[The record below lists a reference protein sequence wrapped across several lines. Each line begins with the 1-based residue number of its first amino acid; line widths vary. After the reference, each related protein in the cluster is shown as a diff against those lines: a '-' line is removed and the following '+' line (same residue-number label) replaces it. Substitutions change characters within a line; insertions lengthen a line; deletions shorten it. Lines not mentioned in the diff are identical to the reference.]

1 MASDSSSP
9 EAKPGQGPWIGHPH
23 DPDERGPTL
32 HGQPPSGGLTPAS
45 RSSKGDPRYVPE
57 PSVLHRLRGYDAE
70 IERIILARQHPVT
83 GLLPASTA
91 VTAHGDYTDAWVR
104 DNVYSILAA
113 WGQALAYRRAALEPA
128 RTYALEQSVV
138 KLMRGLLFAMMRQA
152 HKVERFKHSQD
163 PLDALHAKYDTR
175 TGGEVVGDEAWG
187 HLQLDA
193 TSIFLLMLAQMT
205 ASGLRIIFNQD
216 EVDFVQNLVYYI
228 GRAYSTPD
236 YGIWERGNKINCGIR
251 ELNASSIG
259 MALAALEAMS
269 GFDLY
274 GGEGDERSTIHVLPD
289 EIARTEITL
298 KSLLPR
304 ESNSKEV
311 DAALLSVVGFP
322 AFAVR
327 NLALL
332 DATQQAI
339 IDKLQGPY
347 GCKRFLLDGHQTVLE
362 DPSRLHYEPHEL
374 KRFEHIESEW
384 PLFFTYLLLNH
395 LFFGRQE
402 QARFYRESLE
412 RLAIEQDGLR
422 LLPELYFVP
431 AERIEAERHN
441 PGSQPRQANENL
453 PLVWA
458 QSLFILGKLIQDGL
472 LHPADID
479 PLGRRLRLGRRYHR
493 PVQVAVLAEHAE
505 VQERLEW
512 SGIRA
517 EILEQVSPLRV
528 AHSRKLV
535 ELFGMLGCNPKLTL
549 SGRPPRR
556 MRILTTSRPYVLDG
570 QQVLFVPQQLDR
582 QDFYLGRDNVYLAGK
597 LRSEIG
603 FVHRYWRQPGM
614 PLVVLWI
621 TSDMLD
627 AADSEVLLDLLRD
640 VQAGKVDGYPVRSGR
655 LLQLIQNT
663 APERIAIRHAL
674 DLTED
679 GLPRSQALLTLL
691 PVGEQAPRPLTDAEL
706 HALELEAPSEALLTR
721 LAGSGNPYA
730 QIELLVTLHARH
742 GGEYVTPLRHPL
754 LGHEL
759 SLRELTECVFER
771 AGRLQLWGV
780 LRRAADLLDKVDAQL
795 EVAVMDI
802 LVRQKQLAV
811 GRAYS
816 RRAIIREPLGNAE
829 ILGMIRTFCGQDER
843 ERILTQELII
853 HLGQIAKNES
863 HLIRDILTL
872 RVGHLLQLLIAGLAR
887 ERALTLDAAFDALL
901 DKPPH
906 RLFARLRD
914 TLLHFGDEQRRLGRT
929 ESLHIVGTPAEVVPV
944 QFGAGPDVAQVVEDW
959 LHWRQVQGA
968 IGRLPDR
975 FYPQVWE
982 LLRHCRG
989 LVIGDRYNRKNRLD
1003 SEQLLSESTAWEMN
1017 FALRVDH
1024 LLNKI
1029 AASEYRQLVIE
1040 GLGALLMIMQ
1050 ANPNL
1055 RFEDDLV
1062 MDVLIGHAVRLA
1074 WLAGHPEDAGRYG
1087 EVRDL
1092 AWEAFYRR
1100 PPAEVAAFVTH
1111 ALEFLVA
1118 EGSAASLVLTA

>member
-1 MASDSSSP
+1 MASDSSSS
-9 EAKPGQGPWIGHPH
+9 EAKPGQVPWMGHSH
-23 DPDERGPTL
+23 DPED
-32 HGQPPSGGLTPAS
+32 
-45 RSSKGDPRYVPE
+45 
-57 PSVLHRLRGYDAE
+57 RLRRLRQYDAE

-113 WGQALAYRRAALEPA
+113 WGMALAYRRADVEPA

-205 ASGLRIIFNQD
+205 ASGLRIVFNQD

-259 MALAALEAMS
+259 MALAALEAMN

-327 NLALL
+327 NMALL
-332 DATQQAI
+332 DETQQAV

-395 LFFGRQE
+395 LFLGRQE
-402 QARFYRESLE
+402 QARFYRESLD

-431 AERIEAERHN
+431 AERIEAERQH

-493 PVQVAVLAEHAE
+493 PVQVAVLAENVE
-505 VQERLEW
+505 VQERLGW

-517 EILEQVSPLRV
+517 EILEQVTPLRV
-528 AHSRKLV
+528 AHSSKLID
-535 ELFGMLGCNPKLTL
+535 LFGMLGCNPKLALT
-549 SGRPPRR
+549 GRPPRR
-556 MRILTTSRPYVLDG
+556 MRILTTSRPYALDG

-621 TSDMLD
+621 TRDMLE
-627 AADSEVLLDLLRD
+627 AANSEVLLELLRD
-640 VQAGKVDGYPVRSGR
+640 VHAGEVDGYPVRSGR
-655 LLQLIQNT
+655 LMQLMQNT
-663 APERIAIRHAL
+663 GPERISTRHDFSLA
-674 DLTED
+674 ED
-679 GLPRSQALLTLL
+679 GLPRVVERVPLLPTEGREPHPLSDAEYQALT
-691 PVGEQAPRPLTDAEL
+691 
-706 HALELEAPSEALLTR
+706 LEAPSER
-721 LAGSGNPYA
+721 LFAILANCSNPYA

-742 GGEYVTPLRHPL
+742 GGDYVTPLRHPE
-754 LGHEL
+754 LGFEL
-759 SLRELTECVFER
+759 TLREITECVFER

-811 GRAYS
+811 GRSYS
-816 RRAIIREPLGNAE
+816 RRAIIREPLGNTETLA
-829 ILGMIRTFCGQDER
+829 MIRAFCGQDER

-853 HLGQIAKNES
+853 HLGHIAKNES
-863 HLIRDILTL
+863 QLIRDILTL
-872 RVGHLLQLLIAGLAR
+872 RVGHLLQLLIARLAR
-887 ERALTLDAAFDALL
+887 ERGLSLDAAFDALL
-901 DKPPH
+901 EKPPH
-906 RLFARLRD
+906 RLLARLRD
-914 TLLHFGDEQRRLGRT
+914 TLLHFGDEQRGLGRT
-929 ESLHIVGTPAEVVPV
+929 ESLHIVGAPKEVVPV
-944 QFGAGPDVAQVVEDW
+944 RFDAGLDVTQAVEDR

-975 FYPQVWE
+975 FYPQVWG

-1003 SEQLLSESTAWEMN
+1003 SEQLLSESTAGEMN
-1017 FALRVDH
+1017 FALRVEH

-1029 AASEYRQLVIE
+1029 AAPEYRQLVIE
-1040 GLGALLMIMQ
+1040 GLQALIAIMQ
-1050 ANPNL
+1050 ANPDL

-1074 WLAGHPEDAGRYG
+1074 WLEEHPSDGERYG

-1100 PPAEVAAFVTH
+1100 PPSDVSVFVTH

-1118 EGSAASLVLTA
+1118 EGSAASLVLTE

>member
-1 MASDSSSP
+1 MEP
-9 EAKPGQGPWIGHPH
+9 PH
-23 DPDERGPTL
+23 DPDERL
-32 HGQPPSGGLTPAS
+32 
-45 RSSKGDPRYVPE
+45 R
-57 PSVLHRLRGYDAE
+57 RLRRYDAE

-91 VTAHGDYTDAWVR
+91 VTTHGDYTDAWVR
-104 DNVYSILAA
+104 DNVYSILAV
-113 WGQALAYRRAALEPA
+113 WGQALAYRRADLEPA
-128 RTYALEQSVV
+128 RTYMLEQSVV
-138 KLMRGLLFAMMRQA
+138 KLMRGLLCAMMRQA

-205 ASGLRIIFNQD
+205 ASGLRIVFNQD

-259 MALAALEAMS
+259 MALAALEAMN

-327 NLALL
+327 DLTLL
-332 DATQQAI
+332 EETQQAVI
-339 IDKLQGPY
+339 NKLQGRY

-362 DPSRLHYEPHEL
+362 DPTRLHYEPHEL

-395 LFFGRQE
+395 LFLGRQE
-402 QARFYRESLE
+402 QARFYREALE
-412 RLAIEQDGLR
+412 RVAIEQDGLR

-431 AERIEAERHN
+431 AEHIEAERQH

-458 QSLFILGKLIQDGL
+458 QSLYILGKLIQDGL

-479 PLGRRLRLGRRYHR
+479 PLGRRLRLGRRYHP
-493 PVQVAVLAEHAE
+493 PVQVAVLAENAE

-528 AHSRKLV
+528 VHSRKLID
-535 ELFGMLGCNPKLTL
+535 LFGMLGCNPKLAL

-556 MRILTTSRPYVLDG
+556 MRILTTSRPYAMNG

-621 TSDMLD
+621 TRDMLE
-627 AADSEVLLDLLRD
+627 AANSEVLLDLLRD
-640 VQAGKVDGYPVRSGR
+640 VQAGEVDGYPVRSGR

-663 APERIAIRHAL
+663 VAERIFIRHDFSL
-674 DLTED
+674 DED
-679 GLPRSQALLTLL
+679 GLPRVIERVPLLPIEGGEPHPLSHAEYQALN
-691 PVGEQAPRPLTDAEL
+691 
-706 HALELEAPSEALLTR
+706 LEAPSER
-721 LAGSGNPYA
+721 LFEILASCSNPYA
-730 QIELLVTLHARH
+730 QIELLVTLHGRH
-742 GGEYVTPLRHPL
+742 GGEHVSPLRHPEI
-754 LGHEL
+754 GYEL
-759 SLRELTECVFER
+759 TLREITAYVFEQ

-780 LRRAADLLDKVDAQL
+780 MRRAADLLDKVDAQL

-811 GRAYS
+811 GRSYS
-816 RRAIIREPLGNAE
+816 RRAVIREPLSNHE
-829 ILGMIRTFCGQDER
+829 ILAMIRTFCGQDER

-853 HLGQIAKNES
+853 HLGHIAKNES

-887 ERALTLDAAFDALL
+887 ERGLSLDAAFDVLL
-901 DKPPH
+901 EKPPH
-906 RLFARLRD
+906 RLLARLRD
-914 TLLHFGDEQRRLGRT
+914 TLLHFGDEQRSLGRT
-929 ESLHIVGTPAEVVPV
+929 ESLHIVGKPDVVVPV
-944 QFGAGPDVAQVVEDW
+944 RFAADLDAVQAAGDW

-975 FYPQVWE
+975 FYPQVWG

-989 LVIGDRYNRKNRLD
+989 LIIGDRYNRKNRLD

-1029 AASEYRQLVIE
+1029 AAPEYRQLVIE
-1040 GLGALLMIMQ
+1040 GLETLIAIMQ
-1050 ANPNL
+1050 ANPSL

-1074 WLAGHPEDAGRYG
+1074 WLKEHPGDAERYG

-1100 PPAEVAAFVTH
+1100 PPSEVSVFVTH

-1118 EGSAASLVLTA
+1118 EGSSASLVLTE

>member
-1 MASDSSSP
+1 MTSDSSSL
-9 EAKPGQGPWIGHPH
+9 EAKTGVGGADVPLHEIK
-23 DPDERGPTL
+23 ER
-32 HGQPPSGGLTPAS
+32 
-45 RSSKGDPRYVPE
+45 
-57 PSVLHRLRGYDAE
+57 LHRLRQLDE
-70 IERIILARQHPVT
+70 EVERIILARQHPVT

-91 VTAHGDYTDAWVR
+91 ITAHGDYTHAWVR
-104 DNVYSILAA
+104 DNVYSILAV
-113 WGQALAYRRAALEPA
+113 WGLALAYRRADIESVRIYELN
-128 RTYALEQSVV
+128 QSVV

-163 PLDALHAKYDTR
+163 PLDALHAKYDTH

-187 HLQLDA
+187 HLQFDA

-259 MALAALEAMS
+259 MALAALEAMN
-269 GFDLY
+269 GCDLY

-327 NLALL
+327 NMALL
-332 DATQQAI
+332 EETQQAVM
-339 IDKLQGPY
+339 DKLQGAY

-395 LFFGRQE
+395 LFLGRHE

-412 RLAIEQDGLR
+412 RLAIEKDGLR

-431 AERIEAERHN
+431 AEYIEAERQH

-472 LHPADID
+472 LDPADID
-479 PLGRRLRLGRRYHR
+479 PLGRRLRLGRSYHR

-505 VQERLEW
+505 VQERLEA

-517 EILEQVSPLRV
+517 ELLEQVSPLWV
-528 AHSRKLV
+528 AHSRKLID
-535 ELFGMLGCNPKLTL
+535 LFAMLGRNPKLAL
-549 SGRPPRR
+549 SGRPSRR
-556 MRILTTSRPYVLDG
+556 MRILTTSRSYVLEG
-570 QQVLFVPQQLDR
+570 QKVVFIPQQLDR

-603 FVHRYWRQPGM
+603 FVHRYWRHPGM

-621 TSDMLD
+621 TGDMLD
-627 AADSEVLLDLLRD
+627 AADAEVLLTFLRE
-640 VQAGKVDGYPVRSGR
+640 VQSGELDGYPVRSGR
-655 LLQLIQNT
+655 LLQLIQHT
-663 APERIAIRHAL
+663 VPERIAIRDRL
-674 DLTED
+674 DLSED
-679 GLPRSQALLTLL
+679 ELPRSGAFLSLL
-691 PVGEQAPRPLTDAEL
+691 PEGTEAPRPLSDDEL
-706 HALELEAPSEALLTR
+706 HALALEAPSESLLAR
-721 LAGSGNPYA
+721 LATCTNPYA

-742 GGEYVTPLRHPL
+742 GGDYVTFLRHPQ
-754 LGHEL
+754 LGYEL
-759 SLRELTECVFER
+759 TLREITESLFER

-780 LRRAADLLDKVDAQL
+780 LRRAADLLGKVDAQL

-853 HLGQIAKNES
+853 HLGHIAKNES
-863 HLIRDILTL
+863 QLIRDILTL

-887 ERALTLDAAFDALL
+887 ERGLSLDAAFDALL
-901 DKPPH
+901 EKPPY
-906 RLFARLRD
+906 RLYARLRD
-914 TLLHFGDEQRRLGRT
+914 TLLHFGDEQRSLGRT
-929 ESLHIVGTPAEVVPV
+929 ESLHIVGTPANVVPV
-944 QFGAGPDVAQVVEDW
+944 RFDAGLDVTQAVDDW

-975 FYPQVWE
+975 FYPQVWG

-1003 SEQLLSESTAWEMN
+1003 SEQLLSENTAWEKN

-1029 AASEYRQLVIE
+1029 AAPEYRQLVIE
-1040 GLGALLMIMQ
+1040 GLGVLIIIMQ

-1074 WLAGHPEDAGRYG
+1074 WLVDHPEDAGRYG

-1100 PPAEVAAFVTH
+1100 PPAEVATFVTH

-1118 EGSAASLVLTA
+1118 EGSAASLVLTE

>member
-1 MASDSSSP
+1 MANDSSSI
-9 EAKPGQGPWIGHPH
+9 EA
-23 DPDERGPTL
+23 R
-32 HGQPPSGGLTPAS
+32 SGMGVSDAS
-45 RSSKGDPRYVPE
+45 PYAAKE
-57 PSVLHRLRGYDAE
+57 LLHRLRALDAE

-91 VTAHGDYTDAWVR
+91 VTAHGDYTHAWVR
-104 DNVYSILAA
+104 DNVYSILAV
-113 WGQALAYRRAALEPA
+113 WGMALAYRRADVEPA

-163 PLDALHAKYDTR
+163 PLDALHAKYDPR
-175 TGGEVVGDEAWG
+175 TGGEVVGDDAWG

-205 ASGLRIIFNQD
+205 ASGLRIVFNQD

-228 GRAYSTPD
+228 GRAYCTPD

-311 DAALLSVVGFP
+311 DAALLSVIGFP

-327 NLALL
+327 NMALIEE
-332 DATQQAI
+332 TQQAI
-339 IDKLQGPY
+339 VSKLQGRY

-362 DPSRLHYEPHEL
+362 DPNRLHYEPHEL

-395 LFFGRQE
+395 LFLGHEE
-402 QARFYRESLE
+402 QARFYREALE

-431 AERIEAERHN
+431 AEHIEAERLH
-441 PGSQPRQANENL
+441 PGSQPRQANANL

-479 PLGRRLRLGRRYHR
+479 PHGRRLRLGRHYHR
-493 PVQVAVLAEHAE
+493 PVQVAVLAENSD
-505 VQERLEW
+505 VQERLE
-512 SGIRA
+512 SCGIRA
-517 EILEQVSPLRV
+517 ELLEQVTPLRI
-528 AHSRKLV
+528 AHSRKLID
-535 ELFGMLGCNPKLTL
+535 LFSMLGCNPKLAL

-556 MRILTTSRPYVLDG
+556 MPILATSRPYVLNG
-570 QQVLFVPQQLDR
+570 QQVLFVPQLLDR
-582 QDFYLGRDNVYLAGK
+582 QDFYLGRDNVYLADK

-621 TSDMLD
+621 THDMLE
-627 AADSEVLLDLLRD
+627 AANSEELLELLRGL
-640 VQAGKVDGYPVRSGR
+640 QRGEVDGYPVRGGR
-655 LLQLIQNT
+655 LRLLVQNT
-663 APERIAIRHAL
+663 SPERIAIKQDL
-674 DLTED
+674 DLNLDED
-679 GLPRSQALLTLL
+679 GLPRRHERVPLLPTGEHDPHPLSNAEYQALS
-691 PVGEQAPRPLTDAEL
+691 
-706 HALELEAPSEALLTR
+706 LEAPSERLLEI
-721 LAGSGNPYA
+721 LQNVGNPYA

-742 GGEYVTPLRHPL
+742 GGDYVTPLRHPV
-754 LGHEL
+754 LGHAL
-759 SLRELTECVFER
+759 TLREIIEDLFER
-771 AGRLQLWGV
+771 AGVRQLWGV

-802 LVRQKQLAV
+802 LVRQKRLAV

-816 RRAIIREPLGNAE
+816 RRAIIHEPLGNAE
-829 ILGMIRTFCGQDER
+829 ILAMIRTFCGQDER

-853 HLGQIAKNES
+853 HLGHIAKNES

-872 RVGHLLQLLIAGLAR
+872 RVGHLLQLLIARLAR
-887 ERALTLDAAFDALL
+887 EQGLSLDAAFDALL
-901 DKPPH
+901 EKPPH
-906 RLFARLRD
+906 RLLDRLRD
-914 TLLHFGDEQRRLGRT
+914 ILLHFGDEQRSLGRT
-929 ESLHIVGTPAEVVPV
+929 ESLHIVGVPAKVIPV
-944 QFGAGPDVAQVVEDW
+944 RFDADPKTSQSVEDW
-959 LHWRQVQGA
+959 LHWRQVQGT

-975 FYPQVWE
+975 FYPQVWG

-1003 SEQLLSESTAWEMN
+1003 SALLLSENTAWEIN

-1029 AASEYRQLVIE
+1029 AAPEYRQLVIE
-1040 GLGALLMIMQ
+1040 GLGALIAILQ
-1050 ANPNL
+1050 ANPSL

-1074 WLAGHPEDAGRYG
+1074 WLEGHPGDAERYG

-1100 PPAEVAAFVTH
+1100 PPAEVSLFVTR
-1111 ALEFLVA
+1111 ALEFLIA
-1118 EGSAASLVLTA
+1118 EGLAAKASSQ

>member
-1 MASDSSSP
+1 MASDTSSS
-9 EAKPGQGPWIGHPH
+9 EAKPGQVPWIGHSH
-23 DPDERGPTL
+23 DPE
-32 HGQPPSGGLTPAS
+32 
-45 RSSKGDPRYVPE
+45 E
-57 PSVLHRLRGYDAE
+57 RLRRLRQYDAE

-113 WGQALAYRRAALEPA
+113 WGMALAYRRADVEPA

-175 TGGEVVGDEAWG
+175 TGGEVVGDDAWG

-205 ASGLRIIFNQD
+205 ASGLRIVFNQD

-259 MALAALEAMS
+259 MALAALEAMN

-327 NLALL
+327 NMALL
-332 DATQQAI
+332 NETQQAV

-395 LFFGRQE
+395 LFLGRQE
-402 QARFYRESLE
+402 QARFYREALE

-431 AERIEAERHN
+431 VEHIEAERQH

-493 PVQVAVLAEHAE
+493 PVQVAVLAENSD
-505 VQERLEW
+505 VQERLE
-512 SGIRA
+512 SGGIRA
-517 EILEQVSPLRV
+517 EILEQVTPLRV
-528 AHSRKLV
+528 AHSHKLV
-535 ELFGMLGCNPKLTL
+535 ELFGMLGCNPKLAL

-556 MRILTTSRPYVLDG
+556 MRILTTSRPYALDG

-621 TSDMLD
+621 TRDMLE
-627 AADSEVLLDLLRD
+627 AANSEVLLELLRD
-640 VQAGKVDGYPVRSGR
+640 VHAGEVDGYPVRSGR
-655 LLQLIQNT
+655 LLQLMQNT
-663 APERIAIRHAL
+663 SPERIFTRHDFSLA
-674 DLTED
+674 ED
-679 GLPRSQALLTLL
+679 GLPRVVERVPLLPTEGRAPHPLSDTEYQALNLDASSEQLFATL
-691 PVGEQAPRPLTDAEL
+691 A
-706 HALELEAPSEALLTR
+706 SC
-721 LAGSGNPYA
+721 SNPYA

-742 GGEYVTPLRHPL
+742 GGDYVTPLRHPE
-754 LGHEL
+754 LGFEL
-759 SLRELTECVFER
+759 TLREITECVFER

-811 GRAYS
+811 GRSYS
-816 RRAIIREPLGNAE
+816 RRAIIREPLGNTETLA
-829 ILGMIRTFCGQDER
+829 MIRAFCGQDER

-853 HLGQIAKNES
+853 HLGHIAKNES
-863 HLIRDILTL
+863 QLIRDILTL
-872 RVGHLLQLLIAGLAR
+872 RVGHLLQLLIASLAR
-887 ERALTLDAAFDALL
+887 ERGLSLDAAFDALL
-901 DKPPH
+901 EKPPH
-906 RLFARLRD
+906 RLLARLRD
-914 TLLHFGDEQRRLGRT
+914 TLLHFGDEQRGLGRT
-929 ESLHIVGTPAEVVPV
+929 ESLHIVGAPKEVVPV
-944 QFGAGPDVAQVVEDW
+944 RFDAGLDVTQVVEDR

-975 FYPQVWE
+975 FYPQVWD

-1003 SEQLLSESTAWEMN
+1003 SEQLLSESTAGEMN
-1017 FALRVDH
+1017 FALRVEH

-1029 AASEYRQLVIE
+1029 AAPEYRQLVIE
-1040 GLGALLMIMQ
+1040 GLQALIAIMQ
-1050 ANPNL
+1050 ANPDL

-1074 WLAGHPEDAGRYG
+1074 WLEEHPGDGGRYG

-1100 PPAEVAAFVTH
+1100 PPSDVSVFVTH

-1118 EGSAASLVLTA
+1118 EGSAASLVLTE

>member
-1 MASDSSSP
+1 M
-9 EAKPGQGPWIGHPH
+9 GHP
-23 DPDERGPTL
+23 DDTE
-32 HGQPPSGGLTPAS
+32 
-45 RSSKGDPRYVPE
+45 D
-57 PSVLHRLRGYDAE
+57 RLRRLRQYDAE

-104 DNVYSILAA
+104 DNVYSILAV
-113 WGQALAYRRAALEPA
+113 WGMALAYRRADVEPA
-128 RTYALEQSVV
+128 RVYTLEQSVV

-152 HKVERFKHSQD
+152 HKVERFKHTQN

-205 ASGLRIIFNQD
+205 ASGLRIVFNQD

-259 MALAALEAMS
+259 MALAALEAMN

-327 NLALL
+327 NLRLL
-332 DATQQAI
+332 EETQQAI

-384 PLFFTYLLLNH
+384 PLFFTYLLLNN
-395 LFFGRQE
+395 LFLGRQE

-431 AERIEAERHN
+431 AEHIEAERRH

-472 LHPADID
+472 LHPSDID
-479 PLGRRLRLGRRYHR
+479 PLGRRLRLGRRYYR
-493 PVQVAVLAEHAE
+493 PVQVAVLAEDAE
-505 VQERLEW
+505 VQERLAW

-517 EILEQVSPLRV
+517 EVLEQITPLRV
-528 AHSRKLV
+528 AHSHKLV
-535 ELFGMLGCNPKLTL
+535 ELFGMLGCNPKLAL

-556 MRILTTSRPYVLDG
+556 MRILTTSRPYALAG

-582 QDFYLGRDNVYLAGK
+582 QDFYLGRDNVYLADK

-621 TSDMLD
+621 SLDMLE
-627 AADSEVLLDLLRD
+627 AADGEVLLQLLRD
-640 VQAGKVDGYPVRSGR
+640 AQAGEVDGVPVRSGR
-655 LLQLIQNT
+655 LLQLMQNT
-663 APERIAIRHAL
+663 SPERIFTLHDFRLA
-674 DLTED
+674 ED
-679 GLPRSQALLTLL
+679 GLPRSVELVRLLPDGDGEPHPLSEAEYQALTL
-691 PVGEQAPRPLTDAEL
+691 D
-706 HALELEAPSEALLTR
+706 APSER
-721 LAGSGNPYA
+721 LFEILAASGNPYA

-742 GGEYVTPLRHPL
+742 GGDYVTPLRHPR
-754 LGHEL
+754 LGYEL
-759 SLRELTECVFER
+759 TLREITECVFER
-771 AGRLQLWGV
+771 AGRQTLWGV

-811 GRAYS
+811 GRSYS
-816 RRAIIREPLGNAE
+816 RRAIIREPLGNPE
-829 ILGMIRTFCGQDER
+829 ILAMIRTFCGQDER

-853 HLGQIAKNES
+853 HLGHIAKNES
-863 HLIRDILTL
+863 QLIRDILTL
-872 RVGHLLQLLIAGLAR
+872 RVGHLLQLLIARLAR
-887 ERALTLDAAFDALL
+887 ERGLSLDAAFDALL
-901 DKPPH
+901 EKPPH
-906 RLFARLRD
+906 RLLARLRA
-914 TLLHFGDEQRRLGRT
+914 TLLHFGDEQRGLGRT
-929 ESLHIVGTPAEVVPV
+929 ESLHIVGAPKEVVRV
-944 QFGAGPDVAQVVEDW
+944 HFDVGPDVAQAVEDW

-975 FYPQVWE
+975 FYPQVWD

-1003 SEQLLSESTAWEMN
+1003 SEQLLSESTAGEMN
-1017 FALRVDH
+1017 FALRVEH

-1029 AASEYRQLVIE
+1029 AAPEYRQLVIE
-1040 GLGALLMIMQ
+1040 GLQALIAIMQ
-1050 ANPNL
+1050 ANPDL

-1074 WLAGHPEDAGRYG
+1074 WLEKHPDDGERYG

-1100 PPAEVAAFVTH
+1100 PPGEVSVFVTH

-1118 EGSAASLVLTA
+1118 EGSAASLVLTE

>member
-1 MASDSSSP
+1 MASDTSSS
-9 EAKPGQGPWIGHPH
+9 EAKPGQVPWMGHSH
-23 DPDERGPTL
+23 DPEDTL
-32 HGQPPSGGLTPAS
+32 
-45 RSSKGDPRYVPE
+45 R
-57 PSVLHRLRGYDAE
+57 RLRQYDVE

-104 DNVYSILAA
+104 DNVYSILAV
-113 WGQALAYRRAALEPA
+113 WGMALAYRRADVERA

-152 HKVERFKHSQD
+152 HKVERFKYSQD

-175 TGGEVVGDEAWG
+175 TGGEVVGDAAWG
-187 HLQLDA
+187 HLQIDA
-193 TSIFLLMLAQMT
+193 TSLFLLMLAQMT

-259 MALAALEAMS
+259 MALAALEAMNS
-269 GFDLY
+269 FDLY

-327 NLALL
+327 NMALL
-332 DATQQAI
+332 DETQQAV
-339 IDKLQGPY
+339 IDKLQGSY

-395 LFFGRQE
+395 LFLGRQE
-402 QARFYRESLE
+402 QARFYREHLE

-431 AERIEAERHN
+431 ADRIEAERQH

-479 PLGRRLRLGRRYHR
+479 PLGRRLRLGRRYHC
-493 PVQVAVLAEHAE
+493 PVQVAVLAENVE
-505 VQERLEW
+505 VQERLGW
-512 SGIRA
+512 SGIHA
-517 EILEQVSPLRV
+517 EILEQVTPLRV
-528 AHSRKLV
+528 AHSSKLID
-535 ELFGMLGCNPKLTL
+535 LFGMLGCNPKLALT
-549 SGRPPRR
+549 GRPPRR
-556 MRILTTSRPYVLDG
+556 MRILTTSRPYALDG

-621 TSDMLD
+621 TRDMLE
-627 AADSEVLLDLLRD
+627 AANSEVLLDLLRD
-640 VQAGKVDGYPVRSGR
+640 VHAGEVDGYPVRSGR
-655 LLQLIQNT
+655 LLQLMQNT
-663 APERIAIRHAL
+663 RPERISTRHNFSLA
-674 DLTED
+674 ED
-679 GLPRSQALLTLL
+679 GLPRVVERVPLL
-691 PVGEQAPRPLTDAEL
+691 PTEGGEPHPLSDAEYQSL
-706 HALELEAPSEALLTR
+706 TLEAPSER
-721 LAGSGNPYA
+721 LFAILANCSNPYA
-730 QIELLVTLHARH
+730 QIELLVALHARH
-742 GGEYVTPLRHPL
+742 GGDYVTPLRHPE
-754 LGHEL
+754 LGYEL
-759 SLRELTECVFER
+759 TLREITEYVFER
-771 AGRLQLWGV
+771 AGCLTLWGV

-811 GRAYS
+811 GRSYS
-816 RRAIIREPLGNAE
+816 RRAIIREPLGNTE
-829 ILGMIRTFCGQDER
+829 ILAMIRAFCGQDER

-853 HLGQIAKNES
+853 HLGHIAKNES
-863 HLIRDILTL
+863 QLIRDILTL

-887 ERALTLDAAFDALL
+887 ERGLSLDAAFDALL
-901 DKPPH
+901 EKPPH
-906 RLFARLRD
+906 RLLARLRE
-914 TLLHFGDEQRRLGRT
+914 TLLHFGDEQRGLGRT
-929 ESLHIVGTPAEVVPV
+929 ESLHIVGAPKEVVPV
-944 QFGAGPDVAQVVEDW
+944 RFDAGPDVTQAVEDW

-975 FYPQVWE
+975 FYPQVWG

-1003 SEQLLSESTAWEMN
+1003 SEQLLSESTAGEMN
-1017 FALRVDH
+1017 FALRVEH

-1029 AASEYRQLVIE
+1029 AAPEYRQLVIE
-1040 GLGALLMIMQ
+1040 GLEALIAIMQ
-1050 ANPNL
+1050 ANPDL

-1074 WLAGHPEDAGRYG
+1074 WLEEHPGDEGRYD

-1100 PPAEVAAFVTH
+1100 PPSDVSVFVTH

-1118 EGSAASLVLTA
+1118 EGSAASLILTE